1 MIFRIATM
9 CVAAFVLF
17 TAGIRPS
24 LSATDLNT
32 VIQFNIPPGPLPGAL
47 LKYSSQSGIQV
58 TSASDLV
65 DRKQSAGVKGSLP
78 AGQALSQL
86 LLGTQLEFDAVNPST
101 VSIRREAASASGAL
115 PPSNGGAPSVPATV
129 SQGGLEEIVVTA
141 RRREERAQSVP
152 ASITAYSAR
161 DVKTHNITDQLSL
174 ANNTPSLIA

>member
-1 MIFRIATM
+1 MQFSHGSSSKQGRIKAIRGRSMIFRIATM

-78 AGQALSQL
+78 A
-86 LLGTQLEFDAVNPST
+86 
-101 VSIRREAASASGAL
+101 
-115 PPSNGGAPSVPATV
+115 
-129 SQGGLEEIVVTA
+129 
-141 RRREERAQSVP
+141 
-152 ASITAYSAR
+152 
-161 DVKTHNITDQLSL
+161 
-174 ANNTPSLIA
+174 